1 MNQLTER
8 QQTYSRI
15 SSALACMSNKQ
26 LEQMLADGKAMHKG
40 IGGTSLQIEIDNTPI
55 FVKKVPI
62 TDLELQSENYM
73 STANI
78 FNLPM
83 CYQYGIGSTGF
94 GAWREL
100 AAHVMTT
107 SWVITGQCPNFL
119 IMYHWRILQ
128 DTDSKIISDEE
139 QIALYKDATYW
150 ENNASIN
157 SRLKAIAL
165 ATHHTCLFLEFIPN
179 HLYG

>member
-1 MNQLTER
+1 MNQLTKR

-15 SSALACMSNKQ
+15 SSTLACMSNKQ

-40 IGGTSLQIEIDNTPI
+40 IGGTSLQIEVDNTPI

-107 SWVITGQCPNFL
+107 NWVITGQCPNFL
-119 IMYHWRILQ
+119 IMYHWRILE
-128 DTDSKIISDEE
+128 DTGSKIISDED
-139 QIALYKDATYW
+139 QIALDKDATYW

-157 SRLKAIAL
+157 SIDKSGFLMRFLNIFMI
-165 ATHHTCLFLEFIPN
+165 LFFLDQ
-179 HLYG
+179 